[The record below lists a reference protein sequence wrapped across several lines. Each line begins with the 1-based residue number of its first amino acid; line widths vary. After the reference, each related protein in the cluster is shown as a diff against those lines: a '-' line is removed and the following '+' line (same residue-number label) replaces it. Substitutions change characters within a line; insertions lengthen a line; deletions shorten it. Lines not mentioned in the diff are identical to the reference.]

1 MLFGERLLTIRKA
14 KKTSQEEIA
23 KVIGVHAP
31 VIGRYERGEVK
42 PSIEV
47 ATKLADA
54 LQVSLDYL
62 VGNSDLELDKSTL
75 ERVQEVSKLPDT
87 DRKQIF
93 MVIDALIRD
102 FKAKQTY
109 SLG

>member
-1 MLFGERLLTIRKA
+1 M
-14 KKTSQEEIA
+14 
-23 KVIGVHAP
+23 
-31 VIGRYERGEVK
+31 
-42 PSIEV
+42 
-47 ATKLADA
+47 ATKLAYA

-62 VGNSDLELDKSTL
+62 VGNSDLELDKSVL
-75 ERVQEVSKLPDT
+75 DRLQEVSKMPDI

-109 SLG
+109 SLA